1 MLYLEQKFS
10 FIIHLCQFKKR
21 PKERNTYRFFL
32 LLNINMTDPLVPLIV
47 FAFVIILILGGFSKR
62 VASNRFLKYIFDY
75 GSAPLIGVVILLITS
90 SINLNVI
97 FEGIIGTD
105 RIQPYGI
112 LILFMSLAYVCI
124 SIDHTGFFEYLA
136 LRAAKGA
143 GRSGKKLFIYFFFV
157 SSFLTIFTSN
167 DIVILTLTPII
178 CYFAKY
184 TKADPV
190 PYIIGQF
197 FAANIWSIML
207 YIGNPTNIIVAQAYH
222 LPFIGY
228 TAWMFFPT
236 VTAGLSGLLLLYVLF
251 RKRIP
256 TYLETPVIDPRSAI
270 KDKFGAIF
278 GVISLAACLVL
289 LSTASW
295 LNIQL
300 WIITL
305 FFAILMLIRDIIHD
319 MNNKMKN
326 NNQRFPSLLYA
337 NRRMPWKIVPFI
349 IGMFILVGALLYSGW
364 VDLIASAIS
373 NASTN
378 IFMAVFLI
386 GIVSALTCNVMNN
399 QPMTILFTNILLN
412 SSLSSSLLVG
422 GMFALIMG
430 SNFGANFTL
439 IGALAGI
446 MWFKIIQ
453 NQDVT
458 ISFKQFSKYGF
469 LVMPLVMLLS
479 YGVLVLELLF
489 WPPLL

>member
-1 MLYLEQKFS
+1 
-10 FIIHLCQFKKR
+10 
-21 PKERNTYRFFL
+21 
-32 LLNINMTDPLVPLIV
+32 
-47 FAFVIILILGGFSKR
+47 
-62 VASNRFLKYIFDY
+62 
-75 GSAPLIGVVILLITS
+75 
-90 SINLNVI
+90 
-97 FEGIIGTD
+97 
-105 RIQPYGI
+105 
-112 LILFMSLAYVCI
+112 MSLAYVCI

-136 LRAAKGA
+136 LRGAKGA
-143 GRSGKKLFIYFFFV
+143 GRSGKKLFVYFFFV
-157 SSFLTIFTSN
+157 SSLLTIFTSN

-197 FAANIWSIML
+197 FAANIWSMML
-207 YIGNPTNIIVAQAYH
+207 YIGNPTNIIVAQAYY

-236 VTAGLSGLLLLYVLF
+236 ITAGLSTLLILFILF
-251 RKRIP
+251 RKKIP
-256 TYLETPVIDPRSAI
+256 SNLETPIIDPRSAI
-270 KDKFGAIF
+270 KDKFGAVF
-278 GVISLAACLVL
+278 GVVCLASTLVL
-289 LSTASW
+289 LSSAAF
-295 LNIQL
+295 LRIQL
-300 WIITL
+300 WEITL
-305 FFAILMLIRDIIHD
+305 FFAILILIRDVIHD
-319 MNNKMKN
+319 IRNKKKDSG
-326 NNQRFPSLLYA
+326 QRFPSISYA

-364 VDLIASAIS
+364 VDLLASAIS
-373 NASTN
+373 NISTN
-378 IFMAVFLI
+378 IFISVLFI
-386 GIVSALTCNVMNN
+386 GIVSTLTCNVMNN

-412 SSLSSSLLVG
+412 SSLTSSFLIG

-446 MWFKIIQ
+446 MWYKIVQ

-469 LVMPLVMLLS
+469 TVMPLVMLLS
-479 YGVLVLELLF
+479 YGVLILELLF